1 MEKGVETSEYCRKS
15 GAHIQPKT
23 KAGNEITSF
32 PQENTAAPDR
42 IIAVEERERVR
53 QRWPTNTGNSSR
65 LPDLL
70 KANGH
75 THSQTGGETQTHA
88 YSHRRTN
95 SST

>member
-53 QRWPTNTGNSSR
+53 Q
-65 LPDLL
+65 
-70 KANGH
+70 H
-75 THSQTGGETQTHA
+75 
-88 YSHRRTN
+88 
-95 SST
+95 